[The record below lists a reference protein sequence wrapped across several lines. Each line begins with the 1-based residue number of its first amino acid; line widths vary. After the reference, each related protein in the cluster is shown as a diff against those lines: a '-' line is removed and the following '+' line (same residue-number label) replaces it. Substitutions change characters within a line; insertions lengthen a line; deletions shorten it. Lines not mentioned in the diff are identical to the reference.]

1 MYWLSPWFCSHLYK
15 PIRPL
20 SWLLCQL
27 KVTQAHTIPII
38 ASGPACRTNPSNVR
52 RHCYHSCLPHKVQL
66 LAQATQRGFDSFSQI
81 PTRFYPIS
89 SKSRRAQIQVRNSQK
104 PVRVG
109 SYLRY
114 PGILEEAACCAVTCE
129 EVWLV
134 KAWSLFVP
142 QKCIRSLCGGYPH
155 SWLYSFLFWSK
166 ELAAPGMPGCGSD
179 RDRIP
184 PRALVVHLSSR
195 RLWLSLTKWF
205 QFCFSP
211 VRAE

>member
-15 PIRPL
+15 PIRSL

-38 ASGPACRTNPSNVR
+38 SSGPACRTNPSNVR

-104 PVRVG
+104 PVRVVNVWG
-109 SYLRY
+109 PTSDIREYKKKLR
-114 PGILEEAACCAVTCE
+114 AV
-129 EVWLV
+129 
-134 KAWSLFVP
+134 
-142 QKCIRSLCGGYPH
+142 
-155 SWLYSFLFWSK
+155 
-166 ELAAPGMPGCGSD
+166 
-179 RDRIP
+179 
-184 PRALVVHLSSR
+184 
-195 RLWLSLTKWF
+195 LSLARRSGWWRHGHFLCPRNASEACVEGIPILGCTA
-205 QFCFSP
+205 FCFEARS
-211 VRAE
+211 